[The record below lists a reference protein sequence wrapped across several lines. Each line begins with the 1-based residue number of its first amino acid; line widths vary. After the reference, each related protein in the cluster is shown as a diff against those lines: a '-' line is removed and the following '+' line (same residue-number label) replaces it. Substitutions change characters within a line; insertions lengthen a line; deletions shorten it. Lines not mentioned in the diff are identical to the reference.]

1 MLEIE
6 KKKYPVYRKS
16 EQAGEAR
23 HVCDTRLALS
33 LSSDRR
39 DVDNDC
45 RCVYLKKTYRGM
57 CDACDIKEGDIV
69 LIGDERVRVI
79 SVAQDGAER
88 LLHLES
94 VQIIDTGYMELGE

>member
-16 EQAGEAR
+16 EQASDAR
-23 HVCDTRLALS
+23 RICDIRLAFS

-39 DVDNDC
+39 DIDSDA
-45 RCVYLKKTYRGM
+45 RCIYLKKTYKGI
-57 CDACDIKEGDIV
+57 CDNCAVKEGDII
-69 LIGDERVRVI
+69 LAGSERLYVI
-79 SVAQDGAER
+79 SVAGAHPEM

-94 VQIIDTGYMELGE
+94 VQIIDTEYAELGD

>member
-16 EQAGEAR
+16 EQASDAR
-23 HVCDTRLALS
+23 RICDVRLAFS

-39 DVDNDC
+39 DVDNDA
-45 RCVYLKKTYRGM
+45 RCIYLKKTYKGI
-57 CDACDIKEGDIV
+57 CDLCDIKEGDIV
-69 LIGDERVRVI
+69 LAGDERLLVI
-79 SVAQDGAER
+79 SVADAHPEM

-94 VQIIDTGYMELGE
+94 VQIIDTEYTELGE